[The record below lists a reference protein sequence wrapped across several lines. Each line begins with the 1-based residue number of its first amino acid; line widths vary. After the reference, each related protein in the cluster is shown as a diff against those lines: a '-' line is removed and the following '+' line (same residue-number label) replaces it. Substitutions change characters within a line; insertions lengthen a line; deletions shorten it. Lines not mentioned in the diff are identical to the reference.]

1 MEYRQIAQGIID
13 FHKIAFDSWFAT
25 FSMLQDHTT
34 KTIGNLLDKANLI
47 PSDGSKVIQSWTG
60 LYKNER
66 TRFKSF
72 IDSGFAAVERA
83 IIEPVES
90 VQEHVQS
97 VPKTIEAVESAHVQS
112 VPKTIELV
120 ESVQENTVP
129 QTIEPV
135 ESVQVQSMP
144 QTIEPVESVH
154 VQSVP
159 QTIEPVQKT
168 TSNPMQEIN
177 QLPVK
182 METKTLAKTN
192 KTKSINKQEKKY
204 IKSKE

>member
-1 MEYRQIAQGIID
+1 MEYRQIAKGIID

-34 KTIGNLLDKANLI
+34 KTIGNLLDRANLI
-47 PSDGSKVIQSWTG
+47 PSDGSNVIQSWTG

-72 IDSGFAAVERA
+72 IDSGFAAIEKAIIEPVESVQENVQSVPKTIEVVLPVQENVQA
-83 IIEPVES
+83 VSKIIEPVES

-97 VPKTIEAVESAHVQS
+97 VPKTIE
-112 VPKTIELV
+112 
-120 ESVQENTVP
+120 
-129 QTIEPV
+129 
-135 ESVQVQSMP
+135 
-144 QTIEPVESVH
+144 PVESVH
-154 VQSVP
+154 VQSMP
-159 QTIEPVQKT
+159 KTIETVQKT
-168 TSNPMQEIN
+168 ASNPMQEIN

-192 KTKSINKQEKKY
+192 KTNKTKSIKKEGKN
-204 IKSKE
+204 KSKLNSQLN